1 MENETLKDYKDFSLF
16 TITFQNAMSDISDLS
31 AWLFRVSSLFMKQRI
46 ETLLDKTDSRN
57 IKKSSNKTY
66 LVAGEFRT
74 LFNV

>member
-16 TITFQNAMSDISDLS
+16 TITCKNAMSDISDLS

-57 IKKSSNKTY
+57 IKKVLTK
-66 LVAGEFRT
+66 RIC
-74 LFNV
+74 

>member
-1 MENETLKDYKDFSLF
+1 
-16 TITFQNAMSDISDLS
+16 MSDISDLS